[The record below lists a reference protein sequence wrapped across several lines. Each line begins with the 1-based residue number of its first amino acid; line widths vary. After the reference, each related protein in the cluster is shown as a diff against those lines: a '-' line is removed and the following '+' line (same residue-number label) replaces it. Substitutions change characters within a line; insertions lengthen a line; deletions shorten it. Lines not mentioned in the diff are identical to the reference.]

1 MSNIKFKVKET
12 AGDDDHKM
20 YTELSIKGESNEVA
34 RILKHWLGVE

>member
-1 MSNIKFKVKET
+1 MSDIKFKVKET

-34 RILKHWLGVE
+34 RILKDWLGVK